1 MGSNPILGTKHHSH
15 KGEYMKL
22 ILNGGGSG
30 AQIKES
36 WQLFAKLVK
45 GGKVL
50 YIPFAWKDETYAGC
64 LEWFSADVRPYGITD
79 IEMVTA
85 PEQITKEQLKSVQG
99 VFIGGGNTYKLLK
112 MLKESPAY
120 NNLKDY
126 MAQPN
131 AVIMGGSAGALIF
144 GKSIDTCLDD
154 GLQLKH
160 ICDVNFMGLKDTTGF
175 NCLHGFS
182 ILPHYQKL
190 AEQNTLTE
198 KRVKRLLKEG
208 YKLICIPEETSIFIN
223 NDTISIVGSKPAAVF
238 TKNREIRNIQNEEI
252 SYLNK

>member
-1 MGSNPILGTKHHSH
+1 
-15 KGEYMKL
+15 MKL

-36 WQLFAKLVK
+36 LQLFAKFVK
-45 GGKVL
+45 SGKVL
-50 YIPFAWKDETYAGC
+50 YIPFAWRDETYAGC
-64 LEWFSADVRPYGITD
+64 LEWLLGELQPYGIHH
-79 IEMVTA
+79 IEMVTLS
-85 PEQITKEQLKSVQG
+85 EQITKEKLKSVQG

-112 MLKESPAY
+112 MLKESQAY
-120 NNLKDY
+120 GNLKDY

-131 AVIMGGSAGALIF
+131 AVVMGGSAGALIF

-154 GLQLKH
+154 GLLLKH
-160 ICDVNFMGLKDTTGF
+160 ICDVNLVGLEDTTGF

-198 KRVKRLLKEG
+198 IRVNRLLKEG

>member
-1 MGSNPILGTKHHSH
+1 
-15 KGEYMKL
+15 MKL

-36 WQLFAKLVK
+36 LQLFAKFVK
-45 GGKVL
+45 SGKVL
-50 YIPFAWKDETYAGC
+50 YIPFAWKNETYAGC
-64 LEWFSADVRPYGITD
+64 LEWLLGELQPYGIQD

-85 PEQITKEQLKSVQG
+85 PEQITKEKLESVQG

-112 MLKESPAY
+112 MLKESQAY
-120 NNLKDY
+120 SNLKNY
-126 MAQPN
+126 MEQPN
-131 AVIMGGSAGALIF
+131 SVIMGGSAGALIF

-154 GLQLKH
+154 GSQLKH
-160 ICDVNFMGLKDTTGF
+160 ICDVNLVGLKDTTGF

-198 KRVKRLLKEG
+198 TRVKRLLKEG
-208 YKLICIPEETSIFIN
+208 YKLICIPEETSIFVH
-223 NDTISIVGSKPAAVF
+223 DDKISIIGSKPANVF
-238 TKNREIRNIQNEEI
+238 SKDNEIQNIENAEIRF
-252 SYLNK
+252 SK